1 VSVPRISVF
10 ARLAN
15 GNVAPIRTI
24 EGQATNLSRTMHGL
38 AYDEVNDEIIVPVA
52 LGGALLVFKGD
63 ARGETPPVRT
73 IQGTRTRLVRPQTI
87 AVDPV
92 NNEIL
97 TADPATRAVLV
108 FDRRA
113 NGNVAPKRVI
123 SGARTGLLDIVG
135 VAVDPLRN
143 TIVASS
149 RKGSEGPT
157 GLFVFDR
164 TANGDVAPK
173 AYIGGPRS
181 KLAHFRQVAIDPAT
195 GNIFLAQQNTR
206 MKREEAY
213 VLDAPR
219 AGFKEKDRDDSSEG
233 DGDEGRLDQMGFIA
247 VFAPD
252 DNGDVP
258 PRAIIKGPGIRLA
271 GAGGVAL
278 NPKRKEVIAVGG
290 NGIQTFL
297 LPDFFKALKRPGP
310 PSVDRTGDTTRR

>member
-15 GNVAPIRTI
+15 GNVAPKRVI

-52 LGGALLVFKGD
+52 LSGAVLVFRGD
-63 ARGETPPVRT
+63 AKGATPPIRV
-73 IQGTRTRLVRPQTI
+73 IQGTRSRLVRPQTI

-92 NNEIL
+92 NEEIY
-97 TADPATRAVLV
+97 TADPAMRAVFV

-113 NGNVAPKRVI
+113 NGDVAPKRVI
-123 SGARTGLLDIVG
+123 SGPRTGLVDIVG
-135 VAVDPLRN
+135 VAVDPVRN
-143 TIVASS
+143 RVVASS
-149 RKGSEGPT
+149 RKGSTGPT
-157 GLFVFDR
+157 GLFIFDR
-164 TANGDVAPK
+164 LANGDVPPRAF
-173 AYIGGPRS
+173 IGGPNS
-181 KLAHFRQVAIDPAT
+181 KLAHFRQVAIDSAT

-213 VLDAPR
+213 VLDKPR
-219 AGFKEKDRDDSSEG
+219 EDFSERDEDEG
-233 DGDEGRLDQMGFIA
+233 DESLRLDRMGFVA

-258 PRAIIKGPGIRLA
+258 PRAIIKGPGIRFA

-290 NGIQTFL
+290 NGFQTFL
-297 LPDFFKALKRPGP
+297 LPEFFKPLKALAGTGP
-310 PSVDRTGDTTRR
+310 

>member
-15 GNVAPIRTI
+15 GNVAPKRVI

-52 LGGALLVFKGD
+52 LSGAVLVFRGD
-63 ARGETPPVRT
+63 AQGATPPIRV
-73 IQGTRTRLVRPQTI
+73 IQGTRSRLVRPQTI

-92 NNEIL
+92 NDEIY
-97 TADPATRAVLV
+97 TADPAMRAVFV

-113 NGNVAPKRVI
+113 NGDVAPKRVI
-123 SGARTGLLDIVG
+123 SGPRTGLVDIVG
-135 VAVDPLRN
+135 VAVDPMRN
-143 TIVASS
+143 RVVASS
-149 RKGSEGPT
+149 RKGSTGPT
-157 GLFVFDR
+157 GLFIFDR
-164 TANGDVAPK
+164 LANGDVPPRAF
-173 AYIGGPRS
+173 IGGPNS

-213 VLDAPR
+213 VLDKPR
-219 AGFKEKDRDDSSEG
+219 EDFSERDEDEG
-233 DGDEGRLDQMGFIA
+233 DESTRLDRMGFVA

-258 PRAIIKGPGIRLA
+258 PRAIIKGPGIRFA

-290 NGIQTFL
+290 NGFQTFL
-297 LPDFFKALKRPGP
+297 LPEFFKPLKALAGTGP
-310 PSVDRTGDTTRR
+310 